1 MAEEKNEDLWFLD
14 SGCSNHMTGNLAM
27 FSMLD
32 ESVKSQVTLG
42 TDSKVSVM
50 GKGNVNVL
58 TRKGAKKSI
67 TDVYYVPGMKCN
79 LLSIGQLVQKG
90 YNVFFEDDV
99 CTIMD
104 KPPSKQC
111 ISEVKMTRNRMFPL
125 RMRADL
131 KNEEKIAAVAKEA
144 IQSEPKD
151 ENWLWH
157 LRFGHLNFGGLNLLN
172 RKGMVRGLPLIEKP
186 ENLCEGCI
194 LGNNIEKVFLPG
206 KA

>member
-1 MAEEKNEDLWFLD
+1 
-14 SGCSNHMTGNLAM
+14 MTGNIAM

-32 ESVKSQVTLG
+32 ESVKSRVTLG
-42 TDSKVSVM
+42 TDSKVFVM

-58 TRKGAKKSI
+58 TKKGAKKSI
-67 TDVYYVPGMKCN
+67 ADVYYVPGMKCN

-104 KPPSKQC
+104 KPHNKQC
-111 ISEVKMTRNRMFPL
+111 IVEVKMTRNMMFPL

-157 LRFGHLNFGGLNLLN
+157 LRF
-172 RKGMVRGLPLIEKP
+172 
-186 ENLCEGCI
+186 
-194 LGNNIEKVFLPG
+194 
-206 KA
+206 